1 MSHRLVHATLWPVL
15 LVTSL
20 AAPAARAADDT
31 ALKLAN
37 ASGSTT
43 CYMSVPNSAAFS
55 LQTFTIEAWIQR
67 VGVGFGVTT
76 DAVGGAIIAKP
87 AEGTVGSN
95 LASWTLNWSNSGQ
108 LFIDVAHTLG
118 GTGVIF
124 FAPAVAT
131 PLARHH
137 VAATFDGAT
146 VKLYVDGVMTASQ
159 PWSLGSVYY
168 GSEPVLI
175 GADNYGAGYYRRFD
189 GAIDD
194 VRIWDH
200 ARTATEIA
208 NAMSCR
214 LTGHETGLV
223 AYWTFDNSDLIDL
236 TGHGHNG
243 TAVTTLGALTYG
255 PLASLGSCTTAVD
268 DTQPRSGAALAIALY
283 PQPARDRVTVSYT
296 LPRSGPAHIDV
307 LDVAGRRVAAW
318 DAPEQSAG
326 THQFSADVSAL
337 RAGAAGSGVFFV
349 RMRAAGETIART
361 LVLRR

>member
-1 MSHRLVHATLWPVL
+1 MALSSMALR
-15 LVTSL
+15 
-20 AAPAARAADDT
+20 PAQAADDT

-37 ASGSTT
+37 SSASTT

-55 LQTFTIEAWIQR
+55 VQTFTLEAWVQR
-67 VGVGFGVTT
+67 VGVGFGQTT

-146 VKLYVDGVMTASQ
+146 VKLFVDGVMTASQ
-159 PWSLGSVYY
+159 PWALGSVYY
-168 GSEPVLI
+168 GPESVLI

-208 NAMSCR
+208 NAMNCH
-214 LTGHETGLV
+214 LTGHEAGLV
-223 AYWTFDNSDLIDL
+223 AYWPFDNSDLTDL
-236 TGHGHNG
+236 TGYAHNG
-243 TAVTTLGALTYG
+243 TAATTAGALTFG
-255 PLASLGSCTTAVD
+255 PLAALGSCTTAVGD
-268 DTQPRSGAALAIALY
+268 APPQSGIALAIALY

-318 DAPEQSAG
+318 DAPDRSAG

-349 RMRAAGETIART
+349 RMRAAGETTART

>member
-1 MSHRLVHATLWPVL
+1 MRLRHVHAITCLVL
-15 LVTSL
+15 TFVAMAVRPAH
-20 AAPAARAADDT
+20 AANDT

-37 ASGSTT
+37 ASATTT
-43 CYMSVPNSAAFS
+43 CYVHVANDAAFS
-55 LQTFTIEAWIQR
+55 LQTFTIEAWVQR
-67 VGVGFGVTT
+67 SGTGFGQTT
-76 DAVGGAIIAKP
+76 DGVGGAIIAKP

-159 PWSLGSVYY
+159 PWALGNVYY
-168 GSEPVLI
+168 GAESVLI

-208 NAMSCR
+208 NALSCR
-214 LTGHETGLV
+214 LTGHESGLV
-223 AYWTFDNSDLIDL
+223 AYWTFDNFDLTDL

-243 TAVTTLGALTYG
+243 TAATTAGALTYG
-255 PLASLGSCTTAVD
+255 PLALLGNCTTGVD
-268 DTQPRSGAALAIALY
+268 DVPGRSGADLAIALF

-296 LPRSGPAHIDV
+296 LPRTGPAHIDV
-307 LDVAGRRVAAW
+307 LDVAGRRVAVW
-318 DAPEQSAG
+318 DTPEQTAG

-349 RMRAAGETIART
+349 RMRAAGETTART